1 MENTQQTE
9 KTNGQFAQPYLNR
22 ILVKNSDKNIFVDV
36 SEIRWIEC
44 DGNYLKLH
52 LPDESYMIRSSLK
65 NLKSKLNPLQFVRI
79 HRSWMVN
86 INEVKEIEP
95 WFSGDSKVILSDGKT
110 LRMSRNYKD
119 NLEKFTLN

>member
-1 MENTQQTE
+1 MENKQQTAT
-9 KTNGQFAQPYLNR
+9 TNGQVEQPYLNR
-22 ILVKNSDKNIFVDV
+22 ILVKSSDKNIFVDV
-36 SEIRWIEC
+36 SDIRWIEC
-44 DGNYLKLH
+44 AGNYLKLH
-52 LPDESYMIRSSLK
+52 LAEKTYMIRSSLK

-95 WFSGDSKVILSDGKT
+95 WFSGDSKVVLSDGKT

>member
-1 MENTQQTE
+1 MENKQQAE
-9 KTNGQFAQPYLNR
+9 KINGQVEQPYLNR

-44 DGNYLKLH
+44 SGNYLKLH
-52 LPDESYMIRSSLK
+52 LPEKSYMIRSSLK

>member
-1 MENTQQTE
+1 MENKQQAE
-9 KTNGQFAQPYLNR
+9 KTNGQVKQSYLNR

-44 DGNYLKLH
+44 SGNYLKLH
-52 LPDESYMIRSSLK
+52 LPEKSYMIRSSLK

-95 WFSGDSKVILSDGKT
+95 WFSGDSKVTLSDGKT

>member
-1 MENTQQTE
+1 MENKQQAA
-9 KTNGQFAQPYLNR
+9 KTNGQVEQSYLNR

-44 DGNYLKLH
+44 SGNYLKLH
-52 LPDESYMIRSSLK
+52 LPEKSYMIRSSLK

-95 WFSGDSKVILSDGKT
+95 WFSGDSKVILTDGKT